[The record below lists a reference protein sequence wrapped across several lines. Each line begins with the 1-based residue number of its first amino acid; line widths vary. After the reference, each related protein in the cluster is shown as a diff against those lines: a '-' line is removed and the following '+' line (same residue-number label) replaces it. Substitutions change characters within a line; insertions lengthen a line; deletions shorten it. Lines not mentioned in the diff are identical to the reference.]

1 MHINFSCFW
10 KSKAP
15 TWTNPQLQNLAFPES
30 HIELVELYVNVHTLL
45 CIPLTYTNV
54 CWCIL
59 YKKQRS
65 NHGWYIE
72 DLWFFDVFCL
82 CIYNIQSFWNHHPL
96 NLTPND
102 DGLHPALFGCHFMAL
117 PWKSLHS
124 GVQGKLQVVKVIP
137 HSLTSGNHTHLATAT
152 NPRANC
158 HGDLR
163 PSIRCRWKEKS
174 FGKTWCAQPSLCWI
188 IYCLLAYSRF
198 ASIAGVWDTS
208 MSFFQVST
216 SIASL
221 KSSLF
226 PEVWSA

>member
-1 MHINFSCFW
+1 MDQSSTPKSCIPW
-10 KSKAP
+10 KSYRTCWAICKCCVY
-15 TWTNPQLQNLAFPES
+15 T
-30 HIELVELYVNVHTLL
+30 IINVHTLL

-65 NHGWYIE
+65 NHWWYIE
-72 DLWFFDVFCL
+72 DLWFLMLSVYVDTISSPFGS
-82 CIYNIQSFWNHHPL
+82 IIPS
-96 NLTPND
+96 T
-102 DGLHPALFGCHFMAL
+102 GLHPALFGCHFMAL
-117 PWKSLHS
+117 PWKSLHF

-152 NPRANC
+152 NPRANF

-163 PSIRCRWKEKS
+163 PSIRCRWKAKS

-188 IYCLLAYSRF
+188 IYCLLAYSWF

-216 SIASL
+216 RIASL